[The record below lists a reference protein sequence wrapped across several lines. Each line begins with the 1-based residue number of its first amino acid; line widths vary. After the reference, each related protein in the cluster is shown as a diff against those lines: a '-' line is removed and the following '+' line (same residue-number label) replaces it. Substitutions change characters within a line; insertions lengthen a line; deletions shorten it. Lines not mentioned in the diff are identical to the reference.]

1 MSGINILRRLL
12 LREAAKDSGQASGI
26 LSIGDSV
33 RKLAERKLD
42 SYIISAKKQGI
53 DLDAMNE
60 QQLKYILELNKPK
73 NKIKVISQGDPEFEN
88 IMNQMLGKKKTADVY
103 DLKGKKIKDTRNIMG
118 GEEFDL
124 EKGLNDLDEF
134 NVTKDAAKAKKAID
148 QQATIDN
155 IINKINNMESISS
168 IKEMNKVIKREG
180 KYKNLTDQDVDKIF
194 KATEDRTSGRL
205 DEIDPDDY
213 DPYQTGGRV
222 GLKSGMSRRGFLK
235 LMGGVGVG
243 IGALKSGV
251 LKMFGKEGAEQ
262 VTKEIVRTPNVPGKP
277 EWFDSLVNKVI
288 TQGDDVSKN
297 FAVQDRQVVHRV
309 LLDKDGKAI
318 DAKTADKIKQEGNVY
333 DVEDITVTRNL
344 DDGEIRVTYYSD
356 KNMGAGDV
364 ELIYKPGQ
372 ADEMTKGKPPDTFQ
386 AAEAEPRVT
395 NYDGDIEYD
404 GENLVN
410 NIDDLYSDT
419 NKLKQF
425 ATNQKPTMKEFI
437 ESKKKQEIVEEVN
450 SSDVG
455 ATEYLSNKYGDPI
468 YQEPDIDPPE
478 FASGGRVG
486 LFLGGGLTAGK
497 GVVREFI
504 KKLAKEKGMS
514 GAQMMK
520 VLNPKAY
527 QKFLEDPSL
536 YKKYNPKTGLMATDE
551 VKKFMKE
558 TEVARGDQ
566 LERLIEMI
574 KTRRGTNENIEE
586 MIRNAVRET
595 GAPREEIEPLIRSMI
610 SMKAGRTGE
619 GIIPSN
625 VSEEALLEME
635 QMLKNIRTRDRQLNA
650 GGGLA
655 YMLGE

>member
-103 DLKGKKIKDTRNIMG
+103 DLEGKKIKDTKNIMG

-155 IINKINNMESISS
+155 IINKINNMESIPSM
-168 IKEMNKVIKREG
+168 KEMNKVIKREG

-222 GLKSGMSRRGFLK
+222 GFKMGRRAFLQAM
-235 LMGGVGVG
+235 LGVGASLGAAKTG
-243 IGALKSGV
+243 IFSG
-251 LKMFGKEGAEQ
+251 FGKGAGKK
-262 VTKEIVRTPNVPGKP
+262 VTKEIVKTPPVAGKP

-309 LLDKDGKAI
+309 LLDKDGKVI
-318 DAKTADKIKQEGNVY
+318 NTKQADKLKQEGNVY

-372 ADEMTKGKPPDTFQ
+372 ADEMTKGKPPDTFK

-404 GENLVN
+404 GENIVDNLE
-410 NIDDLYSDT
+410 DLYSDT

-425 ATNQKPTMKEFI
+425 ATDQKPTMKEFV
-437 ESKKKQEIVEEVN
+437 ESKKKQKIVEEVN
-450 SSDVG
+450 SSDTG
-455 ATEYLSNKYGDPI
+455 ANEYLSNKYGDPI

-551 VKKFMKE
+551 VKRFMKE

-566 LERLIEMI
+566 LERLIEAI
-574 KTRRGTNENIEE
+574 KTRRGNNENIEE
-586 MIRNAVRET
+586 MVRNAVRET
-595 GAPREEIEPLIRSMI
+595 GLPREDVEPLIRAMI
-610 SMKAGRTGE
+610 SIKAGRTNE

-635 QMLKNIRTRDRQLNA
+635 QMLKNIRTKDRQLNA

>member
-1 MSGINILRRLL
+1 
-12 LREAAKDSGQASGI
+12 
-26 LSIGDSV
+26 
-33 RKLAERKLD
+33 
-42 SYIISAKKQGI
+42 
-53 DLDAMNE
+53 
-60 QQLKYILELNKPK
+60 
-73 NKIKVISQGDPEFEN
+73 
-88 IMNQMLGKKKTADVY
+88 
-103 DLKGKKIKDTRNIMG
+103 MG
-118 GEEFDL
+118 GF
-124 EKGLNDLDEF
+124 G
-134 NVTKDAAKAKKAID
+134 A
-148 QQATIDN
+148 
-155 IINKINNMESISS
+155 
-168 IKEMNKVIKREG
+168 
-180 KYKNLTDQDVDKIF
+180 
-194 KATEDRTSGRL
+194 
-205 DEIDPDDY
+205 
-213 DPYQTGGRV
+213 
-222 GLKSGMSRRGFLK
+222 
-235 LMGGVGVG
+235 G
-243 IGALKSGV
+243 IGAVKSGV

-262 VTKEIVRTPNVPGKP
+262 VTKEIVKTPSVAGKP

-318 DAKTADKIKQEGNVY
+318 DAKQADKIKQEGNVY

-386 AAEAEPRVT
+386 AAEAEPRVV
-395 NYDGDIEYD
+395 NMDGDIEYD

-410 NIDDLYSDT
+410 NLEDLYSDT

-425 ATNQKPTMKEFI
+425 ATDQKPTMKEFV

-455 ATEYLSNKYGDPI
+455 ATEYLSNKYGEPI
-468 YQEPDIDPPE
+468 YDLPDVDPPE

>member
-1 MSGINILRRLL
+1 
-12 LREAAKDSGQASGI
+12 
-26 LSIGDSV
+26 
-33 RKLAERKLD
+33 
-42 SYIISAKKQGI
+42 
-53 DLDAMNE
+53 
-60 QQLKYILELNKPK
+60 
-73 NKIKVISQGDPEFEN
+73 
-88 IMNQMLGKKKTADVY
+88 
-103 DLKGKKIKDTRNIMG
+103 
-118 GEEFDL
+118 
-124 EKGLNDLDEF
+124 
-134 NVTKDAAKAKKAID
+134 
-148 QQATIDN
+148 
-155 IINKINNMESISS
+155 
-168 IKEMNKVIKREG
+168 
-180 KYKNLTDQDVDKIF
+180 
-194 KATEDRTSGRL
+194 
-205 DEIDPDDY
+205 
-213 DPYQTGGRV
+213 
-222 GLKSGMSRRGFLK
+222 
-235 LMGGVGVG
+235 MGGVGAG
-243 IGALKSGV
+243 IGAAKTGI
-251 LKMFGKEGAEQ
+251 LKMFGKEGAQQ
-262 VTKEIVRTPNVPGKP
+262 VTKEIVKTPPVAGKP

-318 DAKTADKIKQEGNVY
+318 DAKQADKLRQEGNVY

-356 KNMGAGDV
+356 ENMGAGDV

-372 ADEMTKGKPPDTFQ
+372 ADEMTKGKTPDTFE
-386 AAEAEPRVT
+386 AVEAEPRVV

-410 NIDDLYSDT
+410 NLDDLYSDT

-425 ATNQKPTMKEFI
+425 ATDQKPTMKEFV
-437 ESKKKQEIVEEVN
+437 ESKKKQKIVEEVN

-455 ATEYLSNKYGDPI
+455 ANEYLSNKYGDPI

-486 LFLGGGLTAGK
+486 LFLGGGLTKGK
-497 GVVREFI
+497 GIVREFI

-527 QKFLEDPSL
+527 QKFLDDPTM

-551 VKKFMKE
+551 VKRFMKE

-574 KTRRGTNENIEE
+574 KTKRGTNENIEE
-586 MIRNAVRET
+586 MISRAVQET
-595 GAPREEIEPLIRSMI
+595 GVPREEVEPVIRAMI

-635 QMLKNIRTRDRQLNA
+635 QMLKNIRTRDRQMNA